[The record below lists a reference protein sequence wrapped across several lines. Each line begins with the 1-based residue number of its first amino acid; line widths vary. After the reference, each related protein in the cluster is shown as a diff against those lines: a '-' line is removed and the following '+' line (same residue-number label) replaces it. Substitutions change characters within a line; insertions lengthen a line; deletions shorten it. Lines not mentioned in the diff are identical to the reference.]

1 MTAPEN
7 TRQHALAPRAD
18 GRRWLW
24 VTIARVVGWLAALVG
39 VGFLVGGP
47 LAGLLEDEDGM
58 ISALQSARTSTWDAV
73 SHVGSRAADTATI
86 VGTALAVGLVL
97 RLVWKSWVEPLLVWA
112 AVALQSAVFLAT
124 TLLVSR
130 ERPELDQ
137 LDPAPPTSSFPSGHS
152 GASTALYLSLGLVLA
167 SHVRSRA
174 GRVLVVALLV
184 LVPLGVGLSRLY
196 RGMHHPSDVVFGVL
210 NGVVAVLVVRAAVLG
225 WRDEP
230 VRRD

>member
-1 MTAPEN
+1 MTAPAD
-7 TRQHALAPRAD
+7 TQHALARRAE

-24 VTIARVVGWLAALVG
+24 VTLGRVLGWLAVLIG
-39 VGFLVGGP
+39 VGTLVGGP
-47 LAGLLEDEDGM
+47 LAGVLEGEDGM
-58 ISALQSARTSTWDAV
+58 IAALQDARTSTWDTV
-73 SHVGSRAADTATI
+73 SHIGSRAADTATI
-86 VGTALAVGLVL
+86 VGTALVVGLVL

-112 AVALQSAVFLAT
+112 AVALQSAVFLTT

-137 LDPAPPTSSFPSGHS
+137 LDPAPPTSSFPSGHT
-152 GASTALYLSLGLVLA
+152 GASTALYLSIGLVLA

-174 GRVLVVALLV
+174 GRVLVVVLLL

-230 VRRD
+230 VRTV